1 MTRNF
6 GPVRAVDGIALTIPR
21 GQTVA
26 LLGQNGAGKSTTI
39 GPLLGL
45 LAPDSGR
52 AALFGLDPGQAVRQG
67 LVGAMPQEGGLIG
80 RVTVRELLTFVA
92 GTYPAPLPLDR
103 VLELALGAAFNNGS
117 GIAEDRAAGWLRRL
131 RLTPLTPAQVIA
143 GKVVTGAIGVVPGIA
158 AVLLTG
164 ALVNQVTLAPW
175 RWLSIVGGLWVPVS
189 GFPSWLRALAEW
201 TPSNGYASLSWHVA
215 FGAAPG
221 ARETAMPTAWLVV
234 FGLYAMYGYRRA
246 GRTG

>member
-1 MTRNF
+1 MLGYIRFELIRTARDGGYVVF
-6 GPVRAVDGIALTIPR
+6 GLIMPVVMYLVFTD
-21 GQTVA
+21 
-26 LLGQNGAGKSTTI
+26 
-39 GPLLGL
+39 LGL
-45 LAPDSGR
+45 APGDEHD
-52 AALFGLDPGQAVRQG
+52 AAIYTMVSMA
-67 LVGAMPQEGGLIG
+67 AYGG
-80 RVTVRELLTFVA
+80 
-92 GTYPAPLPLDR
+92 
-103 VLELALGAAFNNGS
+103 LGAAFNNGS

-143 GKVVTGAIGVVPGIA
+143 GKVVTGAVGVVPGIA

-164 ALVNQVTLAPW
+164 ALVNHVTLTPG
-175 RWLSIVGGLWVPVS
+175 RWLAIVVLLWAGTIPFSLLGLGNGYRLTGQSAAMANLMTMLVLSIVGGLWVPVS

-221 ARETAMPTAWLVV
+221 AREIAMLTVWLVV